1 MNIRALPSE
10 LESVVGTE
18 KIDFSVF
25 AARKKPVSQSMSLI
39 LFGIIW
45 TAFTSIFVVA
55 FFGTLFKG
63 GEIHFTVNDTPTT
76 GSMENPES
84 VLVPALII
92 GVFVLVGIIMLAI
105 GFFSM
110 FQKGGYFVGTATR
123 LLHYNKGILNV
134 FDWEQFTG
142 SMKIN
147 IKKGD
152 LELQLR
158 TGRMVSRKNSSA
170 QYVPDVLYIS
180 GVSNVFEI
188 EKVCRKRIKENDP
201 TPANII

>member
-39 LFGIIW
+39 LFGIVW
-45 TAFTSIFVVA
+45 TAFTSIFVFA
-55 FFGTLFKG
+55 FFGPIFKG
-63 GEIHFTVNDTPTT
+63 EEVHFTVNDTPTT
-76 GSMENPES
+76 GSLENIES
-84 VLVPALII
+84 MLVPALII
-92 GVFVLVGIIMLAI
+92 GFFVLVGIIMLAI
-105 GFFSM
+105 GFYSLY
-110 FQKGGYFVGTATR
+110 QKGGYFVGTATR
-123 LLHYNKGILNV
+123 LLHYNKGILNA

-142 SMKIN
+142 NMKMN

-152 LELQLR
+152 IELQLR
-158 TGRMVSRKNSSA
+158 TGKMVSRKNNSS